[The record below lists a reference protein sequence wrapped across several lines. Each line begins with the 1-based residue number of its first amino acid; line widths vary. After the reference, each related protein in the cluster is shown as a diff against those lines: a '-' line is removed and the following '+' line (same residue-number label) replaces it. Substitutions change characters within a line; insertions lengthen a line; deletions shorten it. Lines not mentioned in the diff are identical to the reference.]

1 MGFDFVG
8 DTTTGG
14 MYRVVKVGR
23 PRLEG
28 QSYDADDDEEETG
41 ETRETRE
48 EERFVI
54 LDILEFTSKRKRQSV
69 IVMENPREVKAGV
82 EEPKIRVYCKGADN
96 VIFER
101 LDNERNDSEIIQ
113 TTNQHLSSY
122 AEDGLRTLAIATVE
136 LKIEEYNEWKL
147 RYEKIML
154 DEEEEANDQIEMDK
168 ADESSDEIEE
178 LATWKSVGWLMEDYR

>member
-1 MGFDFVG
+1 MKFSLLLPPHKGAKGMGFDFVG

-28 QSYDADDDEEETG
+28 QTTYDDDDNDEMETG
-41 ETRETRE
+41 ETRE

-69 IVMENPREVKAGV
+69 IVMENPREVKAGE

-101 LDNERNDSEIIQ
+101 LDKERNNSEMLQ

-136 LKIEEYNEWKL
+136 LKIEEYNE
-147 RYEKIML
+147 
-154 DEEEEANDQIEMDK
+154 
-168 ADESSDEIEE
+168 
-178 LATWKSVGWLMEDYR
+178 